1 MNFYKLQCSHFIQE
15 TKDTY
20 SIVFAIPDELKD
32 EFNYQAGQYL
42 TLKVDIEGKEERR
55 AYSISSVPKVDK
67 DIKITIKS
75 LEGGKVS
82 VYFPHNIKPG
92 DFAEVMP
99 PMGNFT
105 FIPDFTRSQN
115 YSLFAA
121 GSGIT
126 PLFSILKSILIFEP
140 MSKVDLF
147 YSNRYENDIIF
158 YKELK
163 DLEVK
168 YSKRLKIHH
177 FLTKYDENW
186 QHYRGRINYKHIGNI
201 LNNQENQKKKQDFY
215 ICGPREYM
223 SNIENALAILDFP
236 KNRIHRESF
245 TVDLDSLNKDNI
257 PELIDSKVQVR
268 VYGKTYNLQV
278 AKGDTIVTAGIKQNL
293 ILPYS
298 CQIGA
303 CTTCRAKLIS
313 GKVYMDIH
321 DGLSDNELKNNYILT
336 CRSFPESEDVIV
348 DLDY

>member
-1 MNFYKLQCSHFIQE
+1 MNFYKLQCSQIIRE
-15 TKDTY
+15 TNDAV
-20 SIVFAIPDELKD
+20 SICFSIPDDLKD
-32 EFNYQAGQYL
+32 VFNYQAGQYL
-42 TLKVDIEGKEERR
+42 TLKVDIDGQEERR

-82 VYFPHNIKPG
+82 VYFPHNIKQG
-92 DFAEVMP
+92 DYAEVMP

-126 PLFSILKSILIFEP
+126 PLFSILKSILLFEP

-147 YSNRYENDIIF
+147 YSNRYENEIIF
-158 YKELK
+158 AAELKEL
-163 DLEVK
+163 EEK
-168 YSKRLKIHH
+168 YPKRLKVHH

-186 QHYRGRINYKHIGNI
+186 QYYRGRINYKQIGNI
-201 LNNQENQKKKQDFY
+201 LKNQENPKKKQDFY
-215 ICGPREYM
+215 LCGPREYM
-223 SNIENALAILDFP
+223 SNIQNALAILEFP

-245 TVDLDSLNKDNI
+245 TADLDSLNNDNR
-257 PELIDSKVQVR
+257 PELIDRNVQVR
-268 VYGKTYNLQV
+268 VYGKTHNLQV
-278 AKGDTIVTAGIKQNL
+278 AKGDTIVAAGIKQNL

-313 GKVYMDIH
+313 GKVYMDMH
-321 DGLSDNELKNNYILT
+321 DGLSESDIKNNYILT
-336 CRSFPESEDVIV
+336 CRAFPESDDVII